1 LSASRNRT
9 DNAAAALVCG
19 LLYVVYLW
27 IYLPFLPN
35 SNGTLGHDYGL
46 HFPNLLTGYYW
57 FIQNGAWSLPW
68 FSPSQ
73 CGGFPYFPDPNVA
86 YLSIPQFLVFFVPPM
101 QAVQITFALF
111 ALAGLLGSYLL
122 MRAGFRSPRT
132 AAVVAAGFFL
142 FNGFFAYRVLI
153 GHLTFHAFM
162 LVPLMI
168 AALLSATT
176 DDRVS
181 RAGFVA
187 RACVAALCL
196 AYMFQSG
203 MVHGIPPVLIAAAAI
218 ILIHALCF
226 GWQWQPWLLLGTAG
240 LLSLLLCAGK
250 LMAEL
255 ALLSNFPRDLY
266 PLPGIPGLLNEITVV
281 VQALFVSPPSDA
293 SRVVT
298 NSPWSFDRHEWEYGV
313 SLGPLLLVAMA
324 VLLSRIAI
332 KSEGG
337 TIVLSYVLWRHG
349 FAVPGQF
356 RVLMVA
362 ALSILLAVPIALNWY
377 EPAWNGF
384 LKSLPFL
391 GNSSSLLRFF
401 SSYIP
406 IAIVVACLAFDRL
419 LPRGSAPRALRL
431 SLAAIA
437 LGVMVVQNVATDRDY
452 YANQSYRIGPI
463 DAEQARVRAT
473 GRVPMIEKVGDRVN
487 QALAPNDAMIEGISQ
502 RACYQPLFGYRLERF
517 PAEPLNVGPVISL
530 VGDRFINMKDPA
542 CYLFPA
548 ENGCKPGDHFSIDRA
563 KDAVEFLSYRPFAFE
578 QPYRQAVATWLS
590 RWSAIAVAA
599 ALLMSAA
606 LYLMRGFRFTPA
618 DPK

>member
-1 LSASRNRT
+1 LSASRNRIET
-9 DNAAAALVCG
+9 TVAALVCG
-19 LLYVVYLW
+19 ILYVVYLS

-73 CGGFPYFPDPNVA
+73 CGGFPYFPDPNVG
-86 YLSIPQFLVFFVPPM
+86 YLSIPQFLVFLVPPM
-101 QAVQITFALF
+101 RAVQITFALF
-111 ALAGLLGSYLL
+111 ALVGLLGSYML
-122 MRAGFRSPRT
+122 MRAGFRSSRT
-132 AAVVAAGFFL
+132 AAVLAAGFFL

-168 AALLSATT
+168 TALLSATT
-176 DDRVS
+176 GDRVS

-187 RACVAALCL
+187 RACIAALCL

-203 MVHGIPPVLIAAAAI
+203 MVHGIPPALIAAAAV

-250 LMAEL
+250 LVAEL

-266 PLPGIPGLLNEITVV
+266 PLPGISGLWNEIRTV
-281 VQALFVSPPSDA
+281 VQALFVSPPSDP
-293 SRVVT
+293 SSTVT

-313 SLGPLLLVAMA
+313 SLGPPLLVATA

-332 KSEGG
+332 KSEDG
-337 TIVLSYVLWRHG
+337 TVVLTYMLRRHG
-349 FAVPGQF
+349 LAFPGRS
-356 RVLMVA
+356 RVLIVV
-362 ALSILLAVPIALNWY
+362 ALSILLAVPIVLNWY
-377 EPAWNGF
+377 ETAWNGF
-384 LKSLPFL
+384 LKSLPYL

-406 IAIVVACLAFDRL
+406 IVIVVACLSFDRL
-419 LPRGSAPRALRL
+419 LPRKSAPRAMRL

-437 LGVMVVQNVATDRDY
+437 LGVMAVQNVATDRDY
-452 YANQSYRIGPI
+452 YANQSYRIGPV
-463 DAEQARVRAT
+463 DTEHARVGAT
-473 GRVPMIEKVGDRVN
+473 ARVPMIEKIGDRVN

-517 PAEPLNVGPVISL
+517 PAEPLQAGPVISL
-530 VGDRFINMKDPA
+530 VGDRFINMKNPA
-542 CYLFPA
+542 CYLFTA
-548 ENGCKPGDHFSIDRA
+548 ENGCKPGDHFKVDRV

-578 QPYRQAVATWLS
+578 EPYRQIVATWLS
-590 RWSAIAVAA
+590 LWSAIAVAG
-599 ALLMSAA
+599 ALLISA

-618 DPK
+618 DPR

>member
-1 LSASRNRT
+1 MSASRNRT
-9 DNAAAALVCG
+9 ENAVTALVCG
-19 LLYVVYLW
+19 ILYVIYLW

-35 SNGTLGHDYGL
+35 ANGTLGHDYGL

-86 YLSIPQFLVFFVPPM
+86 YLSVPQFLVFFISPM
-101 QAVQITFALF
+101 QAVRITFALF
-111 ALAGLLGSYLL
+111 ALAGLLGSYMLI
-122 MRAGFRSPRT
+122 RAGFRSSRT

-142 FNGFFAYRVLI
+142 FNGFFAYRMLI

-162 LVPLMI
+162 LAPLMI
-168 AALLSATT
+168 TALLSATG
-176 DDRVS
+176 DRVS
-181 RAGFVA
+181 RAGFVV
-187 RACVAALCL
+187 RACIAALCL

-203 MVHGIPPVLIAAAAI
+203 MVHGIPPVLIAAAVV

-226 GWQWQPWLLLGTAG
+226 GWRWQPWLLLGTAG

-250 LMAEL
+250 LVAEL

-266 PLPGIPGLLNEITVV
+266 SLPGIPGLLSEIRVV

-298 NSPWSFDRHEWEYGV
+298 NSPWSFDRHEWEVGV

-337 TIVLSYVLWRHG
+337 TIVLSYRLRRHG
-349 FAVPGQF
+349 FAVPSRF
-356 RVLMVA
+356 RVSIVA
-362 ALSILLAVPIALNWY
+362 AISILLAVPLLLNWY
-377 EPAWNGF
+377 EPAWNGL

-401 SSYIP
+401 STYIP
-406 IAIVVACLAFDRL
+406 VAIVVACVAFDRL
-419 LPRGSAPRALRL
+419 LPREPRALRL

-452 YANQSYRIGPI
+452 YANQSYRVGPI
-463 DAEQARVRAT
+463 DAEHARVRAT

-502 RACYQPLFGYRLERF
+502 RACYQPLFGYRLEQF
-517 PAEPLNVGPVISL
+517 PVEPLQVGPVISL
-530 VGDRFINMKDPA
+530 VGDRFINMKNPA

-548 ENGCKPGDHFSIDRA
+548 ENGCKPGDHFKTDEVKNAI
-563 KDAVEFLSYRPFAFE
+563 EFLTYRPFPFE
-578 QPYRQAVATWLS
+578 ESHWQMVATWLS
-590 RWSAIAVAA
+590 LWSAIAVAA
-599 ALLMSAA
+599 VLLMSVAV
-606 LYLMRGFRFTPA
+606 YVIRGFRFAPA

>member
-9 DNAAAALVCG
+9 GNAVAALVCG
-19 LLYVVYLW
+19 SLYVIYLS

-57 FIQNGAWSLPW
+57 FVQNGAWSLPW

-73 CGGFPYFPDPNVA
+73 CGGFPYFPDPNVG
-86 YLSIPQFLVFFVPPM
+86 YLSIPQLLVFFVPPM

-122 MRAGFRSPRT
+122 MRAGFRSSRT

-142 FNGFFAYRVLI
+142 FNGFFAYRMLI

-168 AALLSATT
+168 AALLPATT
-176 DDRVS
+176 GNRVS
-181 RAGFVA
+181 RAGFAA
-187 RACVAALCL
+187 RTCIAALCL

-203 MVHGIPPVLIAAAAI
+203 MVHGIPPVLIAAATV

-250 LMAEL
+250 LAAEL

-266 PLPGIPGLLNEITVV
+266 PLPGIPGLLSELRAV
-281 VQALFVSPPSDA
+281 VQALFVSPPPDA
-293 SRVVT
+293 SRLVT

-313 SLGPLLLVAMA
+313 SLGPLLLVAA
-324 VLLSRIAI
+324 ALLLSRIAI

-337 TIVLSYVLWRHG
+337 RIVMTYVLRRHG
-349 FAVPGQF
+349 FAFPSQF
-356 RVLMVA
+356 RVLLIA
-362 ALSILLAVPIALNWY
+362 AISILLAVPLLLNWY
-377 EPAWNGF
+377 DPAWNGF

-406 IAIVVACLAFDRL
+406 VAIVVACLAFDRL
-419 LPRGSAPRALRL
+419 LPRESAPRPLRL

-437 LGVMVVQNVATDRDY
+437 LGVMVAQNVATDRDY

-463 DAEQARVRAT
+463 DAEHVRVRAT
-473 GRVPMIEKVGDRVN
+473 KRVPMIEKVGDRVN

-517 PAEPLNVGPVISL
+517 PAEPLQAGPVISL
-530 VGDRFINMKDPA
+530 VGDRFINMKNPA
-542 CYLFPA
+542 CYLFAA
-548 ENGCKPGDHFSIDRA
+548 ENGCKPGDHFKTDQV
-563 KDAVEFLSYRPFAFE
+563 KDVVEFLVYRPFAFE
-578 QPYRQAVATWLS
+578 EPYWQIVATWLS
-590 RWSAIAVAA
+590 LWSAIAVAA
-599 ALLMSAA
+599 ALLISAS
-606 LYLMRGFRFTPA
+606 LYLMRGFRFGPA

>member
-9 DNAAAALVCG
+9 GNAVAALGCG
-19 LLYVVYLW
+19 SLYVIYLW

-73 CGGFPYFPDPNVA
+73 CGGFPYFPDPNVG
-86 YLSIPQFLVFFVPPM
+86 YLSIPQLLVFFVPPM

-122 MRAGFRSPRT
+122 MRAGFRSSRT

-162 LVPLMI
+162 LAPLMI

-176 DDRVS
+176 GNRVS

-187 RACVAALCL
+187 RACIAALCL

-203 MVHGIPPVLIAAAAI
+203 MVHGIPPVLIAAATV

-226 GWQWQPWLLLGTAG
+226 GWQWQPWLLLGSAG

-250 LMAEL
+250 LTAEL

-266 PLPGIPGLLNEITVV
+266 PLPGIPGLLSEIRAV
-281 VQALFVSPPSDA
+281 VQALFVAPPPDA
-293 SRVVT
+293 SRLVT

-313 SLGPLLLVAMA
+313 SLGPPLLVATA
-324 VLLSRIAI
+324 LLFSRIAI

-337 TIVLSYVLWRHG
+337 TIVLTYVVWRHG
-349 FAVPGQF
+349 LAFPSQF

-362 ALSILLAVPIALNWY
+362 AISILLAVPLLLNWY
-377 EPAWNGF
+377 EPVWNGL
-384 LKSLPFL
+384 LKSLPYL

-406 IAIVVACLAFDRL
+406 VAIVAACLAFDRL
-419 LPRGSAPRALRL
+419 LPRESAPRSLRL

-452 YANQSYRIGPI
+452 YANQSYRVGPI
-463 DAEQARVRAT
+463 DAEHARVRAT
-473 GRVPMIEKVGDRVN
+473 GRVPMIEKVGDRIN

-517 PAEPLNVGPVISL
+517 PAEPLQVGPVISL
-530 VGDRFINMKDPA
+530 VGDRFINMKNPA
-542 CYLFPA
+542 CYLFAA
-548 ENGCKPGDHFSIDRA
+548 ENGCRPGDHFRIDRV
-563 KDAVEFLSYRPFAFE
+563 KDVVEFLSYRPFAFE
-578 QPYRQAVATWLS
+578 EPYRQIVATWLS
-590 RWSAIAVAA
+590 LWSAIAVAA
-599 ALLMSAA
+599 ALLISAS
-606 LYLMRGFRFTPA
+606 LYLMRGFRFASA

>member
-1 LSASRNRT
+1 LSAPRNGT
-9 DNAAAALVCG
+9 ENAVAALVCG
-19 LLYVVYLW
+19 ILYVVYLS
-27 IYLPFLPN
+27 IYLAFLPN

-46 HFPNLLTGYYW
+46 HFPSLLTGYYW

-73 CGGFPYFPDPNVA
+73 CGGFPYFPDPNVG
-86 YLSIPQFLVFFVPPM
+86 YLSIPQFLVLFVPPT

-111 ALAGLLGSYLL
+111 ALMGLLGSYML
-122 MRAGFRSPRT
+122 MRAGFRSSRT

-142 FNGFFAYRVLI
+142 FNGFFAYRMLI

-162 LVPLMI
+162 LMPLMI
-168 AALLSATT
+168 AALISATAH
-176 DDRVS
+176 DRVS

-203 MVHGIPPVLIAAAAI
+203 MVHGIPPVLIAAAMV

-226 GWQWQPWLLLGTAG
+226 GWQWQPWLLLGSAG

-250 LMAEL
+250 LTAEL

-266 PLPGIPGLLNEITVV
+266 PLPGIPGLLSEVRVV

-293 SRVVT
+293 SRLVT

-313 SLGPLLLVAMA
+313 SLGPPLLVATA

-337 TIVLSYVLWRHG
+337 TIVLTYVLWRHG
-349 FAVPGQF
+349 FAFPSRF

-362 ALSILLAVPIALNWY
+362 AISILLAVPIALNWY
-377 EPAWNGF
+377 EPAWNGV

-391 GNSSSLLRFF
+391 GNSSSLLRLF

-419 LPRGSAPRALRL
+419 LPRESAPRSLRL

-437 LGVMVVQNVATDRDY
+437 LAVMVVQNVATDRDY

-463 DAEQARVRAT
+463 DAEHARVRFT
-473 GRVPMIEKVGDRVN
+473 GRVPMIEKVGDRVD

-517 PAEPLNVGPVISL
+517 PAEPLQVGPVISL

-542 CYLFPA
+542 CYLFAA
-548 ENGCKPGDHFSIDRA
+548 ENGCKPGDHFKIDQV
-563 KDAVEFLSYRPFAFE
+563 KNAVEFLTYRPFAFE
-578 QPYRQAVATWLS
+578 QSHRQTVATWLS
-590 RWSAIAVAA
+590 LWSAIAVAA
-599 ALLMSAA
+599 ASLMSAA
-606 LYLMRGFRFTPA
+606 VYLMRGFRFTPA

>member
-9 DNAAAALVCG
+9 GNAVAALGCG
-19 LLYVVYLW
+19 SLYVIYLW

-86 YLSIPQFLVFFVPPM
+86 YLSIPQLLVVLVPPM
-101 QAVQITFALF
+101 RAVQITFALF

-122 MRAGFRSPRT
+122 MRAGFRSSRT

-142 FNGFFAYRVLI
+142 FNGFFAYRMLI

-176 DDRVS
+176 DHRVS

-187 RACVAALCL
+187 RACITALCL

-203 MVHGIPPVLIAAAAI
+203 MVHGIPPVLIAAAVV

-250 LMAEL
+250 LTAEL

-266 PLPGIPGLLNEITVV
+266 PLPGIPGLLSEIRVV
-281 VQALFVSPPSDA
+281 VQALFVAPPPDA
-293 SRVVT
+293 SRLVT
-298 NSPWSFDRHEWEYGV
+298 NSPWSFDRHEWEVGV
-313 SLGPLLLVAMA
+313 SLGPPLLVAMA
-324 VLLSRIAI
+324 VLFSRIAI

-337 TIVLSYVLWRHG
+337 TTLLSYVVWRHG
-349 FAVPGQF
+349 LAFPGQF

-362 ALSILLAVPIALNWY
+362 AISILLAVPLLLNWY
-377 EPAWNGF
+377 EPAWNGL

-406 IAIVVACLAFDRL
+406 VVVVVACLAFDRL
-419 LPRGSAPRALRL
+419 LPRQSAPRALRL

-463 DAEQARVRAT
+463 DAEYARVRAT
-473 GRVPMIEKVGDRVN
+473 GRVPMIEKVGDRVD

-517 PAEPLNVGPVISL
+517 PTEPLQAGPVLSL
-530 VGDRFINMKDPA
+530 VGDRFINLKNPA
-542 CYLFPA
+542 CYLFAA
-548 ENGCKPGDHFSIDRA
+548 ENGCRPGDHFRIDRV

-578 QPYRQAVATWLS
+578 QPYWQIVATWVSL
-590 RWSAIAVAA
+590 WSAVAVAA
-599 ALLMSAA
+599 ALLISAS
-606 LYLMRGFRFTPA
+606 LYLMRGFRFGPA

>member
-1 LSASRNRT
+1 LSASQSRT
-9 DNAAAALVCG
+9 ENAAAALVCG
-19 LLYVVYLW
+19 SLYVIYLS

-57 FIQNGAWSLPW
+57 FVQNGAWSLPW

-86 YLSIPQFLVFFVPPM
+86 YLSIPQLLVFFVPPM

-111 ALAGLLGSYLL
+111 ALAGLLGSYLM
-122 MRAGFRSPRT
+122 MRAGFRSSRIT
-132 AAVVAAGFFL
+132 AVVAAGFFL
-142 FNGFFAYRVLI
+142 FNGFFAYRMLI

-162 LVPLMI
+162 LVPLTI
-168 AALLSATT
+168 AALLSASTGN
-176 DDRVS
+176 RAS

-187 RACVAALCL
+187 RACIAALCL

-203 MVHGIPPVLIAAAAI
+203 MVHGIPPVLIAAAAVI
-218 ILIHALCF
+218 PIHALCF

-250 LMAEL
+250 LTAEL

-266 PLPGIPGLLNEITVV
+266 PLPGIPGLLSEIRVV
-281 VQALFVSPPSDA
+281 VQSLFVSPPSDA
-293 SRVVT
+293 SRLVT
-298 NSPWSFDRHEWEYGV
+298 NSPWSFDRHEWEIGV
-313 SLGPLLLVAMA
+313 SLGPPLLIAMA
-324 VLLSRIAI
+324 LLLSRIAI

-337 TIVLSYVLWRHG
+337 TIVLTHVLWRHG
-349 FAVPGQF
+349 LAFPGRF
-356 RVLMVA
+356 RVLTVA
-362 ALSILLAVPIALNWY
+362 AISILLAVPLLLNWY
-377 EPAWNGF
+377 EPAWNGL
-384 LKSLPFL
+384 LKSLPYL

-406 IAIVVACLAFDRL
+406 IAIVAACLAFDRL
-419 LPRGSAPRALRL
+419 LPRSSAPRSVRL
-431 SLAAIA
+431 SLAGIA

-452 YANQSYRIGPI
+452 YANQSYRVGPI
-463 DAEQARVRAT
+463 DAEHARVRAA
-473 GRVPMIEKVGDRVN
+473 GRVPMIERVGDRVN

-517 PAEPLNVGPVISL
+517 PAEPLQAGPVISL
-530 VGDRFINMKDPA
+530 VGDRFINMKNPA
-542 CYLFPA
+542 CYLFAA
-548 ENGCKPGDHFSIDRA
+548 ENSCKPGDHFRTDQV

-578 QPYRQAVATWLS
+578 QPHWQILATWLS
-590 RWSAIAVAA
+590 LWSAIAVAA
-599 ALLMSAA
+599 ALLMSAP
-606 LYLMRGFRFTPA
+606 LYLMRGFRFTPS

>member
-1 LSASRNRT
+1 
-9 DNAAAALVCG
+9 LVCG
-19 LLYVVYLW
+19 ILYVVYLA

-86 YLSIPQFLVFFVPPM
+86 YLSVPQLLVFLVAPM

-111 ALAGLLGSYLL
+111 ALGGLLGSYML
-122 MRAGFRSPRT
+122 MRAGFRSSRT

-142 FNGFFAYRVLI
+142 FNGFFAYRMLI

-168 AALLSATT
+168 VALLPATT
-176 DDRVS
+176 EDRIS

-187 RACVAALCL
+187 RACIAALCL

-203 MVHGIPPVLIAAAAI
+203 MVHGIPPVLIATATV
-218 ILIHALCF
+218 ILIHELCF
-226 GWQWQPWLLLGTAG
+226 GWQRQPWLLLATAG
-240 LLSLLLCAGK
+240 VLSLLLCAGK
-250 LMAEL
+250 LVAEL

-266 PLPGIPGLLNEITVV
+266 PLPGIPGLLSEIRAV

-293 SRVVT
+293 SRLVT
-298 NSPWSFDRHEWEYGV
+298 NSPWSFDRHEWEVGV
-313 SLGPLLLVAMA
+313 SLGPPLLVATA

-332 KSEGG
+332 KSGRGG
-337 TIVLSYVLWRHG
+337 IVLTYVVWRHG
-349 FAVPGQF
+349 FAVPSQF
-356 RVLMVA
+356 RVLVVA
-362 ALSILLAVPIALNWY
+362 AISILLAVPIVLNWY
-377 EPAWNGF
+377 EPAWNGL
-384 LKSLPFL
+384 LKSLPYL

-419 LPRGSAPRALRL
+419 LPRESASRYVRLPVAATALC
-431 SLAAIA
+431 
-437 LGVMVVQNVATDRDY
+437 VMVVQNVATDRDY
-452 YANQSYRIGPI
+452 YANQSYRAGPI
-463 DAEQARVRAT
+463 DAEHARVRAT
-473 GRVPMIEKVGDRVN
+473 KQVPMIEKVGDRVN

-517 PAEPLNVGPVISL
+517 PAEPLQAGPVISL
-530 VGDRFINMKDPA
+530 VGDRFINMKNPA

-548 ENGCKPGDHFSIDRA
+548 ENGCKPGDHFNTDQV
-563 KDAVEFLSYRPFAFE
+563 KNAVEFLNYRRFAFE
-578 QPYRQAVATWLS
+578 EPRWQIVATWLS
-590 RWSAIAVAA
+590 LWSAIAVAA
-599 ALLMSAA
+599 ALLISAS
-606 LYLMRGFRFTPA
+606 LCLTRGFRFTPA
-618 DPK
+618 APK